1 MEDRACR
8 VDFVGDPPSSTFYPR
23 LVELQPSLKQL
34 GRELRIEDGGWIAG
48 VLSRDSLSSILV
60 SSTPIP
66 PPSRDFSC
74 TRCKAR
80 PDSIQTPP
88 CSRAPSASLIES
100 R

>member
-23 LVELQPSLKQL
+23 LVELQPGLKQL

-66 PPSRDFSC
+66 PPSR
-74 TRCKAR
+74 
-80 PDSIQTPP
+80 I
-88 CSRAPSASLIES
+88 SRAHGVKLVLIQS
-100 R
+100 KRLHVAAHQVHR